1 MAPRRAMRRRATDR
15 FPVMDIPSGK
25 RRTERDD
32 ARPARE
38 TLSPVRGDI
47 VYEKCRPEFEL
58 HGYER

>member
-1 MAPRRAMRRRATDR
+1 MRRRATDR

-47 VYEKCRPEFEL
+47 VYEKCRPAFEL